1 MLALAANLGGWFV
14 VSIFLTLYNK
24 FSFTTLGMD
33 FPLMITCLHLLL
45 RMPMA
50 AVAMGVLDVRSA
62 HFSRRELCIQVA
74 PMSLA
79 MALDIGLSNVRRQP
93 HSIHSPRA

>member
-1 MLALAANLGGWFV
+1 MLPLCEAASQGAR
-14 VSIFLTLYNK
+14 
-24 FSFTTLGMD
+24 D
-33 FPLMITCLHLLL
+33 
-45 RMPMA
+45 A
-50 AVAMGVLDVRSA
+50 AVGIVLDVRSA

-93 HSIHSPRA
+93 HSVHSPRA